1 MGKRAARFVQGRL
14 LMHGADPATPV
25 GIVENASRADER
37 VISTTLAALPD
48 ALNAANLNGPAV
60 IMLGLAQRARAVEKR
75 GDRVMPR
82 PFSPQVVTANALIEG
97 DPIWLTEDDTW
108 SRRHRRCGVDRR

>member
-75 GDRVMPR
+75 E
-82 PFSPQVVTANALIEG
+82 TA
-97 DPIWLTEDDTW
+97 
-108 SRRHRRCGVDRR
+108 